1 MKILLVEDNKKL
13 TEALHFL
20 MEKEKIY
27 SDIAHDGEIGLALG
41 LKSIYD
47 VIILDIML
55 PKLNGL
61 EILQNLR
68 KSGDLTP
75 ILLLTAKDAIEDRV
89 RGLELGAD
97 DYLVKPFATEELIAR
112 IKSLARRAARE
123 CDGDRLTLSKVTF
136 NCANQMLRINGR
148 EQMLS
153 AKEGQ
158 LLEMLM
164 RRPEQIFTRE
174 QILDKI
180 WGYDADIMLNN
191 VEIYVHHLRKKI
203 GKDAGIELKTVRNLG
218 YLLRVSKND
227 K

>member
-1 MKILLVEDNKKL
+1 MRVLLVEDNKKL

-20 MEKEKIY
+20 LEKENIY
-27 SDIAHDGEIGLALG
+27 SDIAHDGDTGLELALR
-41 LKSIYD
+41 SIYD

-55 PKLNGL
+55 PRRNGL
-61 EILQNLR
+61 EILQLVRSKGN
-68 KSGDLTP
+68 LTP
-75 ILLLTAKDAIEDRV
+75 ILLLTAKDSIDDRV

-112 IKSLARRAARE
+112 IRSLARRAANE
-123 CDGDRLTLSKVTF
+123 KEFDKLTLGKATY
-136 NCANQMLRINGR
+136 NCANQMLMIMDR
-148 EQMLS
+148 EQMLT

-164 RRPEQIFTRE
+164 RRPEQVFSRE

-191 VEIYVHHLRKKI
+191 VEIYVHHLRKKL
-203 GKDAGIELKTVRNLG
+203 GKEAGIELQTVRNLG
-218 YLLRVSKND
+218 YLLRTTKND

>member
-1 MKILLVEDNKKL
+1 MRVLLVEDNKKL

-20 MEKEKIY
+20 LEKENIY
-27 SDIAHDGEIGLALG
+27 SDVAHDGDTGLELALR
-41 LKSIYD
+41 SIYD

-55 PKLNGL
+55 PRRNGL
-61 EILQNLR
+61 EILQLVRSKGN
-68 KSGDLTP
+68 LTP
-75 ILLLTAKDAIEDRV
+75 ILLLTAKDSIDDRV

-112 IKSLARRAARE
+112 IRSLARRAAHE
-123 CDGDRLTLSKVTF
+123 KEFDKLTLGKATY
-136 NCANQMLRINGR
+136 NCANQMLMIMDR
-148 EQMLS
+148 EQMLT

-164 RRPEQIFTRE
+164 RRPEQVFSRE

-191 VEIYVHHLRKKI
+191 VEIYVHHLRKKL
-203 GKDAGIELKTVRNLG
+203 GKEAGIELQTVRNLG
-218 YLLRVSKND
+218 YLLRTTKND

>member
-1 MKILLVEDNKKL
+1 MKVLLVEDNKKL

-20 MEKEKIY
+20 LEKENIH
-27 SDIAHDGEIGLALG
+27 SDIAYDGEMGLTLG
-41 LKSIYD
+41 LRPIYD

-61 EILQNLR
+61 EILQSLR
-68 KSGDLTP
+68 KKGDLTP

-123 CDGDRLTLSKVTF
+123 CAGDSLTLGRATY
-136 NCANQMLRINGR
+136 NCANQILSINGR

-164 RRPEQIFTRE
+164 RRPEQIFSRE
-174 QILDKI
+174 HILDKI

-191 VEIYVHHLRKKI
+191 VEIYVHHLRKKL
-203 GKDAGIELKTVRNLG
+203 GKDAGIELQTVRNLG
-218 YLLRVSKND
+218 YLLRVTQND